1 MKSLIILSLLIGFSA
16 HAHDVKLGNVI
27 AVEREI
33 TNIYETCLQ
42 HVNTDTSKPARMF
55 LCSYRFTKTNEIGMT
70 KGRAFVLKNDQCDVH
85 AEVMNGSLLVSFAT
99 SRPTSNYEISKE
111 CLATAIRNSPPVKSL
126 IYAVE

>member
-1 MKSLIILSLLIGFSA
+1 MKSLILLSLLLGFSA
-16 HAHDVKLGNVI
+16 QANDVKLGNVI

-33 TNIYETCLQ
+33 TGIFESCLEN
-42 HVNTDTSKPARMF
+42 VTADTSKPARLF
-55 LCSYRFTKTNEIGMT
+55 VCSFRFTKNNEIGMT
-70 KGRAFVLKNDQCDVH
+70 KGRAFLLKNSQCEVH

-99 SRPTSNYEISKE
+99 PQPTSSYEVSKE